1 MNFTE
6 AWLQAKNHQLEVWT
20 EHLPEPVLVGRLN
33 YETETKA
40 GYFEWSD
47 EARERQLQ
55 LSPFTLPLHEAVWS
69 SRNAGDLP
77 TEYRGLPGML
87 NDALPDGWGL
97 YLLDKALARLAIKPE
112 YISPAVRLAYLGHR
126 AWGSLSFRPAID
138 DDHGEEMS
146 LEVLGRGVEAT
157 IEGHLDEVSDELL
170 RAGSS
175 PQGARPKV
183 MVDLSDDHRRARVT
197 AGVPEQGYSAWL
209 IKFAARNEPADAP
222 ILELAYMQ
230 CAREAGVDV
239 MESLLL
245 EVNGKPAFA
254 TRRFDRAAGARVFC
268 QSLGGLIHFS
278 HRDLGLDYAN
288 VAEIMQALS
297 IPEAAYPQAYR
308 RAVFNAAMS
317 VRDDHAKNFAFMLDR
332 HGQWQLSPAFDLTY
346 MEGPG
351 GHHTTT
357 FAGGTSADPMRED
370 LLRLADH
377 YRIDRGEAA
386 RIVDDIVAV
395 ASEAGAAALKL
406 GANKQTVAPVARR
419 LQAVARSL
427 SSV

>member
-157 IEGHLDEVSDELL
+157 IETKLKSCSESY
-170 RAGSS
+170 GSF
-175 PQGARPKV
+175 
-183 MVDLSDDHRRARVT
+183 
-197 AGVPEQGYSAWL
+197 EYSATL
-209 IKFAARNEPADAP
+209 IA
-222 ILELAYMQ
+222 
-230 CAREAGVDV
+230 CVV
-239 MESLLL
+239 MS
-245 EVNGKPAFA
+245 
-254 TRRFDRAAGARVFC
+254 C
-268 QSLGGLIHFS
+268 SQ
-278 HRDLGLDYAN
+278 
-288 VAEIMQALS
+288 
-297 IPEAAYPQAYR
+297 
-308 RAVFNAAMS
+308 
-317 VRDDHAKNFAFMLDR
+317 ML
-332 HGQWQLSPAFDLTY
+332 
-346 MEGPG
+346 
-351 GHHTTT
+351 
-357 FAGGTSADPMRED
+357 
-370 LLRLADH
+370 
-377 YRIDRGEAA
+377 
-386 RIVDDIVAV
+386 
-395 ASEAGAAALKL
+395 
-406 GANKQTVAPVARR
+406 
-419 LQAVARSL
+419 
-427 SSV
+427 